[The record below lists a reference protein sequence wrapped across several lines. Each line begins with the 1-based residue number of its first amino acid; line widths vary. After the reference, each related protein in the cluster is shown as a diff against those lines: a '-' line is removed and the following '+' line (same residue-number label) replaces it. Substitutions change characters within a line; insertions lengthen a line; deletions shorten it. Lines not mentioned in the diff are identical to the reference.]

1 MSCITGTGSVRLVV
15 ADVDGTLLTPEK
27 VLTPRARGVVQ
38 RIIEAGI
45 AFTVTSGRPPLG
57 MKALIADLQLRNPI
71 AAFNG
76 GLLVRPDL
84 SVIREHTIPS
94 EATRVV
100 IDLLTKSALDVWVY
114 GDQAWF
120 VKSRHGPHVDREE
133 WTVGFPPTIVSTYD
147 GLLDRVVKI
156 VGVSDDHEVM
166 TRSVTEVQRQFGGHV
181 SAALSQ
187 PYYLDVT
194 HPEANKGEVVSTLS
208 ALLAIPAAQ
217 IATIGDMPNDVLM
230 FQRSGV
236 SIAMGNSS
244 LDVQHAARFVTTS
257 NADDGFALAMER
269 IVLRERQD

>member
-1 MSCITGTGSVRLVV
+1 MSESPGTGSVRLVV

-45 AFTVTSGRPPLG
+45 AFTVTSGRPPFG
-57 MKALIADLQLRNPI
+57 MKALITDLQLRDPI

-84 SVIREHTIPS
+84 SVIRERTIPH
-94 EATRVV
+94 EAARAV
-100 IDLLTKSALDVWVY
+100 IDLLTKSTLDVWVY
-114 GDQAWF
+114 GDQGWF
-120 VKSRHGPHVDREE
+120 VRSRHRPHVDREE
-133 WTVGFPPTIVSTYD
+133 WTVGFHPTVVSTFD

-156 VGVSDDHEVM
+156 VGVSDDHEAM
-166 TRSVTEVQRQFGGHV
+166 TRCVTEVQRQFGRHV

-194 HPEANKGEVVSTLS
+194 HPKANKGEVVSTLS
-208 ALLAIPAAQ
+208 ALLAIPTAQ
-217 IATIGDMPNDVLM
+217 IATIGDMPTDVLM
-230 FQRSGV
+230 FRRSGV

-244 LDVQHAARFVTTS
+244 LDVRHAATFVTTS
-257 NADDGFALAMER
+257 NTDDGFALAMER